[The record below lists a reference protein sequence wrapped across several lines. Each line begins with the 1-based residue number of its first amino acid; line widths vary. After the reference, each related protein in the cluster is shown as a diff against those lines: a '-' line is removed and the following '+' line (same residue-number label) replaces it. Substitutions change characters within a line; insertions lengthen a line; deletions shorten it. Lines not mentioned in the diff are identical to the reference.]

1 MPLER
6 MSDPYLKTARA
17 KVHFDA
23 LREELG
29 DFSKSKP
36 HRVHRQRDTKNQRY
50 IIRLEIKPVPEFVPL
65 IVGDCLGCLRASLDH
80 LVWQLPQTIKPSR
93 YPEGTEFPIMDA
105 PNGKR
110 LRDSTRGVPTE
121 ARRMIE
127 TFQPYYGRQHDP
139 SAIRSHLLWRL
150 NTLCIIDKHRRIPA
164 HSDTSLA
171 MFPDLPPESW
181 HLARLERLNNA
192 YVVSVPLHL
201 ESKMRLD
208 PDPSF
213 KVVFG
218 DSFIGVECDTGG
230 LDDMY
235 NFVTNKV
242 LPRFARFFK

>member
-17 KVHFDA
+17 KVHLDA

-65 IVGDCLGCLRASLDH
+65 IVGDFLGCLRASLDH
-80 LVWQLPQTIKPSR
+80 LVWQLAQANKPSH

-110 LRDSTRGVPTE
+110 LRDSTRRVATE

-127 TFQPYYGRQHDP
+127 TFQPYYGRQHDMA
-139 SAIRSHLLWRL
+139 AIRSHLLWRL
-150 NTLCIIDKHRRIPA
+150 NTLCIIDKHRRIPV
-164 HSDTSLA
+164 HSDFSRA
-171 MFPDLPPESW
+171 DFPDFPQESW
-181 HLARLERLNNA
+181 HLAKRKTLNNA
-192 YVVSVPLHL
+192 YIVSVPLHL
-201 ESKMRLD
+201 EDKMRLD
-208 PDPSF
+208 PATSF
-213 KVVFG
+213 KVIFG
-218 DSFIGVECDTGG
+218 DSFVGVECDTGG
-230 LDDMY
+230 LEDMY
-235 NFVTNKV
+235 NFVTDKV